1 MMQRRHLKL
10 WWSTRGGGSTR
21 HIWSWTAEYYQQLR
35 YVVVNMARTVQMF
48 YRHGRD
54 EHAGI
59 CIYGRDAY
67 TFGDTLKETIASLLL
82 KDSPI

>member
-1 MMQRRHLKL
+1 VEEDQQGNMELD
-10 WWSTRGGGSTR
+10 RG
-21 HIWSWTAEYYQQLR
+21 ILPAAQ
-35 YVVVNMARTVQMF
+35 VVVNMARTVQMF